1 MTCPLVS
8 ANSYGFLKTVLYLSI
23 VSSQVVSR
31 AWIWRQ
37 CKIMNIYLLQWK
49 VQCLWLGREMV
60 FSDSPDG
67 LGPAA
72 SALGVLGREVFAGCS
87 PSGGCVARAE
97 PTCQPRNRQ
106 AADLGM
112 CMHHGGHCWVLCPT
126 SMPLPRFLPGLQ
138 SWQRAQ
144 KHPTARPMKELRKW
158 IIAVRVQMF
167 LSSFLQRGWEFK
179 ITTWGGW
186 KGLGNW
192 ETALQLTQSAV
203 SRSGKEQ
210 PSWEYKVLTSVP

>member
-1 MTCPLVS
+1 MTCLLVS
-8 ANSYGFLKTVLYLSI
+8 ANSYGFLKTVLYFPI

-97 PTCQPRNRQ
+97 PTCQPRNRPRVGVLEDSQ
-106 AADLGM
+106 QTWECACTMKDAAGYFALHPCHSQDFFL
-112 CMHHGGHCWVLCPT
+112 V
-126 SMPLPRFLPGLQ
+126 SKAAREPRNILQ
-138 SWQRAQ
+138 PDPWRSW
-144 KHPTARPMKELRKW
+144 
-158 IIAVRVQMF
+158 
-167 LSSFLQRGWEFK
+167 G
-179 ITTWGGW
+179 
-186 KGLGNW
+186 
-192 ETALQLTQSAV
+192 
-203 SRSGKEQ
+203 SG
-210 PSWEYKVLTSVP
+210 